1 MIGTH
6 SLLGWGWVLVVL
18 QLFTGHE
25 VADKDLGL
33 DGGGASARLPPHHWL
48 VGGGAAGTFARWRRL
63 DAYGPTLC
71 PSGRRGH
78 LCSLL
83 DLGLFSDTSSLRSDD
98 GGAVCPSVQLGSTT
112 LSRSSLD
119 AGVRHCVRLVLILF
133 VGRRS
138 WLNGVRDRL

>member
-6 SLLGWGWVLVVL
+6 SLLGWGWVFVVL

-25 VADKDLGL
+25 VADKVLGL
-33 DGGGASARLPPHHWL
+33 DGGGASARRPRHHWL
-48 VGGGAAGTFARWRRL
+48 VGAAAGTLARWRRL

-71 PSGRRGH
+71 PCGRRRH

-98 GGAVCPSVQLGSTT
+98 GGAGCPSVQLGSTT
-112 LSRSSLD
+112 LTRSSLD
-119 AGVRHCVRLVLILF
+119 AGVRHCVRLAFLSA
-133 VGRRS
+133 GRRS
-138 WLNGVRDRL
+138 WLDGVREGL